1 MAVFTKI
8 GVLAVALS
16 VIFIVF
22 NTVMS
27 RVEPAS
33 SFRFGVTFSPR
44 YAKYLKLDWQ
54 KTYMQ
59 ALDNLK
65 VRNLRIPSYWD
76 VLEPEEKKFSFEETD
91 FMLNEAS
98 KRGARMIVVVGI
110 RQPRWPECHIPSWAK
125 KLPVSERQQKLL
137 QFIGR
142 VVDRYRDK
150 PQIWAW
156 QVENEPL
163 LSFGEGCD
171 SPDQSFLK
179 QEVELVRKLSSKTI
193 IMTDSGEL
201 GFWEVPMSLSDI
213 FGTTMYRKVYDRL
226 LGYVS
231 YPLPPLF
238 YNIKSSLVR
247 DIFARGN
254 QKTII
259 AELQAEPW
267 LANGAFLSPDQ
278 QAKLFT
284 VAELKSNINF
294 SKKTGFNEAYLWG
307 VEWWYFMAE
316 HGHPEYLD
324 YAKTLF

>member
-1 MAVFTKI
+1 MTVFTKI
-8 GVLAVALS
+8 VALIIAVFVIAVAANAVWEKEL
-16 VIFIVF
+16 
-22 NTVMS
+22 TV
-27 RVEPAS
+27 S
-33 SFRFGVTFSPR
+33 SPRFGVTFSPR
-44 YAKYLKLDWQ
+44 YAEYLGLDWQ
-54 KTYMQ
+54 KTYLQ

-76 VLEPEEKKFSFEETD
+76 VLEPEEKKFSFAETD

-179 QEVELVRKLSSKTI
+179 QEMELVRSKSGKTI

-201 GFWEVPMSLSDI
+201 GFWEIPMSLSDI

-259 AELQAEPW
+259 IELQAEPW
-267 LANGAFLSPDQ
+267 LANGVFKSAAEQ
-278 QAKLFT
+278 VKLFT
-284 VAELKSNINF
+284 PGDFKNSLDFAQ
-294 SKKTGFNEAYLWG
+294 KTGFDEIYLWG
-307 VEWWYFMAE
+307 VEWWYFMDKN
-316 HGHPEYLD
+316 GHPEYLD